1 MANPTPDA
9 PVVKDAIT
17 QTHAFGCLLAYCVV
31 YVLPLHLSPATRA
44 TPGRSRDD
52 PGAIRARIKA
62 VSLSTAVCSIITLAV
77 LTLSSPILDAEGRS
91 DHASAWHAMGYWP
104 LGLRETAR
112 SVFLTALLFAAPLY
126 ERLLIDGAWEDWL
139 RLEPLISVW
148 NDMPTWR
155 NLVVWQG
162 PITEECLFRSA
173 AVPLLLLAGN
183 GLSSTVFLSPLVF
196 GVAHVHHFYEF
207 RVTHPGVPLVA
218 AIARSVLQFS
228 YTYLFGIYATFIFL
242 RTGSLLAVILVH
254 SFCNVMGLPRV
265 WGLIE
270 PYWLPEGTN
279 NGTVKAHT
287 GVYYLLL
294 FGGMFSWWQGLYA
307 LTSSS
312 VALADL

>member
-1 MANPTPDA
+1 ML
-9 PVVKDAIT
+9 I
-17 QTHAFGCLLAYCVV
+17 
-31 YVLPLHLSPATRA
+31 LSPIHF
-44 TPGRSRDD
+44 RS
-52 PGAIRARIKA
+52 AY
-62 VSLSTAVCSIITLAV
+62 TQ
-77 LTLSSPILDAEGRS
+77 
-91 DHASAWHAMGYWP
+91 
-104 LGLRETAR
+104 
-112 SVFLTALLFAAPLY
+112 
-126 ERLLIDGAWEDWL
+126 
-139 RLEPLISVW
+139 
-148 NDMPTWR
+148 
-155 NLVVWQG
+155 WQG

-312 VALADL
+312 MALADL